1 MYAMDN
7 LEIIINSIKNL
18 QKEIIYYFWHKSH
31 LSLLI
36 ICNLKKGDSHNKGK
50 TTTILEI
57 NHVLLV
63 YKFRDNNILRNY
75 NLLLNFIQK
84 TRLISAYIKSKYI
97 IGKNFLH

>member
-1 MYAMDN
+1 MDN
-7 LEIIINSIKNL
+7 LEIIINSIKTSKKELSTTFGIKPPFSINNL
-18 QKEIIYYFWHKSH
+18 QS
-31 LSLLI
+31 
-36 ICNLKKGDSHNKGK
+36 KKGDSHNKGK

-84 TRLISAYIKSKYI
+84 TRLISAYIKVNI
-97 IGKNFLH
+97 L